1 MKHDEFFR
9 NHPVF
14 TGKELADH
22 LSSLGEVGGRAREAL
37 LAYHRKAGRIVQ
49 VRRGLYAVIPSGT
62 DPDSYPVDPFLV
74 AAKLTP
80 DAVLSHHTALEFHG
94 KAYTVHTLLTYSA
107 LRPLGSFTF
116 RTHVFR
122 GTKFRQ
128 ALVRLGKEHFGV
140 SIAERSGQELRVTSL
155 ERTLVDVLDR
165 PDLSGSWEEIWRSL
179 ESVEFF
185 DLDKVVAYVRLL
197 GNATTGAKVG
207 FFLDQHRETLMVED
221 HHLHLLR
228 NMRPKQP
235 HYMNRSK
242 WKSGRFVSEWNLVV
256 PRELP
261 ERAWGEVL

>member
-9 NHPVF
+9 KHPVF
-14 TGKELADH
+14 TGKELSGH
-22 LSSLGEVGGRAREAL
+22 LSSLGEVGGRAQEAL
-37 LAYHRKAGRIVQ
+37 LAYHRKAGRVVQ
-49 VRRGLYAVIPSGT
+49 VRRGLYAVIPPGA

-94 KAYTVHTLLTYSA
+94 KAYSVHTHLTYSA
-107 LRPLGSFTF
+107 SRPLGTLTF
-116 RTHVFR
+116 RAHVFR

-128 ALVRLGKEHFGV
+128 ALLHLGKEHFGV
-140 SIAERSGQELRVTSL
+140 SIAERSGQELRVTNL

-185 DLDKVVAYVRLL
+185 DLEKVVAYARLL
-197 GNATTGAKVG
+197 GNATTAAKVG

-221 HHLHLLR
+221 RYLKVLHD
-228 NMRPKQP
+228 MRPRQP
-235 HYMNRSK
+235 HYLNRSK
-242 WKSGRFVSEWNLVV
+242 RKSGRLVSEWDLVV
-256 PRELP
+256 PREVL